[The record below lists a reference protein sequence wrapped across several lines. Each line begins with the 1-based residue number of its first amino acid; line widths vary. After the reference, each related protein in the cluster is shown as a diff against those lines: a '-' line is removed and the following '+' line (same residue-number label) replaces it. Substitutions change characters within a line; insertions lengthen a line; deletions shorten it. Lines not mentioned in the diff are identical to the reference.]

1 MERREALEIFGL
13 QKNVSEEEFVSE
25 EELEKIYKT
34 LVKKRHPDNQPDNPN
49 ATADFQRLGEAYE
62 ILKTPGPNMFN
73 LKEESEEEK
82 ENKIKNEK
90 AYDEYV
96 EIYNSCTTKA
106 NKLGVAL
113 DEKYFAYA
121 NVANRG
127 IISET
132 VYQKLKET
140 IVADF
145 QVLEKNVQAYDS
157 FVNYLKAGDIKDPLY
172 SSMSEKL
179 KGKRGIL
186 SASEINKERMAFVNE
201 FNANYQ
207 DKLTDENAFA
217 TFQKFYKE
225 MQEDL
230 RIHYGETIK
239 PRENL
244 NVESKEYSP
253 EVYQELIDDLKECKK
268 YFEAQKEWRF
278 SIFKEKL
285 GKRNIDVNFYLS
297 LRKFENGDS
306 LTYDTLTIPKLNEM
320 LKAFTTMDQIESL
333 LSSLHIS
340 LEEYLKKFGK
350 TIETVT
356 NKELEIILEEV
367 QKLGRKVTI
376 TQGIFDAQ
384 DMMRR

>member
-13 QKNVSEEEFVSE
+13 QKNVSK

-34 LVKKRHPDNQPDNPN
+34 LAKKMHPDSQLDNPN
-49 ATADFQRLGEAYE
+49 AKDDFQRLGEAYE
-62 ILKTPGPNMFN
+62 ILKTPGPSMFN

-82 ENKIKNEK
+82 ENKKKNEK
-90 AYDEYV
+90 AYDEYLG
-96 EIYNSCTTKA
+96 IYNSCTTKA
-106 NKLGVAL
+106 NKLGIAL

-121 NVANRG
+121 NMANRG
-127 IISET
+127 IVSET

-140 IVADF
+140 IVVDL

-157 FVNYLKAGDIKDPLY
+157 FVNYLKAGDLNDPLY
-172 SSMSEKL
+172 SSMLEKL

-186 SASEINKERMAFVNE
+186 SASEINKERMAFVLE
-201 FNANYQ
+201 FNANRK

-217 TFQKFYKE
+217 TFQKFYEE

-239 PRENL
+239 PREHL

-268 YFEAQKEWRF
+268 YFEAQKEWKF

-285 GKRNIDVNFYLS
+285 AKRNIDVNFYLS
-297 LRKFENGDS
+297 LRKIENGDS

-320 LKAFTTMDQIESL
+320 LKSFARMDQIENL
-333 LSSLHIS
+333 LSSLHIT

-367 QKLGRKVTI
+367 QKLGSKVSTI
-376 TQGIFDAQ
+376 QDTLDAQ